1 VRTSSTDQNTP
12 LLTTIKGTIDMRA
25 ARLTALGVTAA
36 LAVGGAVPATGL
48 AKATKPGKHTVTK
61 TTYVYTD
68 PGVHF
73 TGTMFK
79 GETFKVERI
88 SKSGRNAYGMAYG
101 HVNRHA
107 WIPTAVL
114 KLKK

>member
-1 VRTSSTDQNTP
+1 
-12 LLTTIKGTIDMRA
+12 MRA

-36 LAVGGAVPATGL
+36 LAVGGAVPATGA
-48 AKATKPGKHTVTK
+48 AKASKPGKHTVTK
-61 TTYVYTD
+61 TTYVFKD

-88 SKSGRNAYGMAYG
+88 SKSGKNAYGMAYG
-101 HVNRHA
+101 HVNRHV

-114 KLKK
+114 QLKR